1 MRDYFASQSFLSKK
15 RRRSGG
21 VNTESDRR
29 GVFLAGGLR
38 RVTNQP
44 LKHGQI
50 VEKAAA
56 ANFRK
61 AAARVRP
68 VALVAFGDLDQP
80 GFLEHLQ
87 MTAEIA
93 VGESAEL
100 LEISESQSLG
110 MCHERGQQPEPGLFV
125 NDTIEAVVGERRI

>member
-1 MRDYFASQSFLSKK
+1 MNA
-15 RRRSGG
+15 
-21 VNTESDRR
+21 ESNRR

-61 AAARVRP
+61 AAARVRSI
-68 VALVAFGDLDQP
+68 ALVAFGDFDQP
-80 GFLEHLQ
+80 GFLEHL
-87 MTAEIA
+87 
-93 VGESAEL
+93 
-100 LEISESQSLG
+100 
-110 MCHERGQQPEPGLFV
+110 
-125 NDTIEAVVGERRI
+125 